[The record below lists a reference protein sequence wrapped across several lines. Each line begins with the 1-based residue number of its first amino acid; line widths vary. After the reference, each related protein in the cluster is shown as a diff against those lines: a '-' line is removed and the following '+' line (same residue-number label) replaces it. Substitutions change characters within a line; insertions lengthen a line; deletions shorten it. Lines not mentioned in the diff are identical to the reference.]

1 MIAEFAKTKEHI
13 HKADFQIMSG
23 NRKTINYLKRKN
35 IAGKILDIGQE
46 SPLTSM
52 ISNNFD
58 VWIDNTIGDLDGD
71 FITPGSD
78 DYDVVVFSHTLEHIF
93 DPVHCLLEIKK
104 VLKPRGD
111 MFIFLPRRGKLLWT
125 PNHYHEI
132 DHYRFQMLMKRTG
145 FEIIGWEHH
154 KAWRAPL
161 QYFTGIRS
169 LFRIFRE
176 FNIAYHVRPK
186 QQEKEMANKDI
197 KLIEKELEKKEIER
211 QSSPQWMRNILVPWY
226 QDSRYRK

>member
-1 MIAEFAKTKEHI
+1 MITEFAKTKQYI
-13 HKADFQIMSG
+13 HKANPQAMSG
-23 NRKTINYLKRKN
+23 NRKTIKYLKRKN
-35 IAGKILDIGQE
+35 VEFGGRLLDIGQA

-52 ISNNFD
+52 ISKNFS

-71 FITPGSD
+71 FKTPGGC
-78 DYDVVVFSHTLEHIF
+78 YDFVVFSHTLEHIF

-104 VLKPRGD
+104 VMGSCAD

-132 DHYRFQMLMKRTG
+132 DHYRFKMLMKRTG
-145 FEIIGWEHH
+145 FEIISWEHH

-169 LFRIFRE
+169 FLRLFRE
-176 FNIAYHVRPK
+176 FNIAYHVKPLK
-186 QQEKEMANKDI
+186 EKAN
-197 KLIEKELEKKEIER
+197 E
-211 QSSPQWMRNILVPWY
+211 
-226 QDSRYRK
+226 